1 MADEIELLRRFIDEI
16 PGPSTDAWTRAR
28 AAIEAARS
36 EEEPAAP
43 RRRRRRG
50 GKRRV
55 LIAAAGAVAAAVT
68 AFALVLAGSPP
79 PGNSSQVV
87 TTALV
92 TRVEHAV
99 ASHQDDMIGYT
110 RIVLR
115 PGSRIQLGT
124 GLMVGG
130 SGVGSS
136 LGVGVMVAWSY
147 QGTTE
152 ISAFAPGGQRV
163 FTAETASGGTGKPAQ
178 EVAVLYGDATWW
190 RAMLPESNRQART
203 PPACGRGVVI
213 GPGGWTAALIRSQLS
228 CGSIQAG
235 RQRDYQIGPIAPGR
249 SWTEPTPSSSPR
261 ATALCCGLTLEHTCR
276 SGSSPAEGS
285 WPRSTFAGCLP
296 ATLVPA
302 RPRRPGGSGATALP
316 AAPARCRLGR

>member
-28 AAIEAARS
+28 AAIAAARS

-130 SGVGSS
+130 SGAGSS

-249 SWTEPTPSSSPR
+249 ELDGADTVKLTASNGTVLWVNPR
-261 ATALCCGLTLEHTCR
+261 TYLPVR
-276 SGSSPAEGS
+276 VVSGGGELAQIDFR
-285 WPRSTFAGCLP
+285 WLP
-296 ATLVPA
+296 ASPVNLARLRMPIPA
-302 RPRRPGGSGATALP
+302 GFRQIPPPR
-316 AAPARCRLGR
+316 